1 MRQGLARILLSG
13 AMILGVASCG
23 MGVRPG
29 AQMGTQQNVNA
40 FVTVPN
46 PAYDAW
52 VASFLPRAQAAG
64 IPDATLQAAFAQAG
78 FIPQVIERD
87 RNQAEFSRTLQD
99 YLLSAVSDSRVE
111 NGQAALRSHGD
122 QLARIEATYGVDRE
136 VVAAI
141 WGMESSYGT
150 RKGDVP
156 VVSALSTLA
165 FEGRRA
171 QFFESQLI
179 SALRILAAGDTTPQA
194 MKGSWAGAMGHTQFI
209 PTSFE
214 AYAVDFTGDGRRDIW
229 GEDPSDALASTAAY
243 LSGHGWRFGEPWG
256 VQVLVPEGVGGG
268 TRSASE
274 WASLGV
280 RDVNGNP
287 PPDFGSA
294 TLLRPEGAAGAV
306 FLTYRNFDVIKR
318 YNNADSYAIGVGHL
332 GDRLKGRP
340 PLQGIFSSER
350 PLTQPERVA
359 LQQRLTALGYDT
371 GGTDG
376 SIGPRTIQAI
386 RDFQASRGLP
396 PTGFAAPSVLAA
408 LR

>member
-1 MRQGLARILLSG
+1 MRTSLGRVLLGGAAALAL
-13 AMILGVASCG
+13 ASCG
-23 MGVRPG
+23 GGMPRNGG
-29 AQMGTQQNVNA
+29 ILAGGQTEAQAVNA

-52 VASFLPRAQAAG
+52 VANFLPRAQAAG
-64 IPDATLQAAFAQAG
+64 IPDTTLQAAFAQAG
-78 FIPQVIERD
+78 FMPEVIERD

-111 NGQAALRSHGD
+111 NGRAALARHGA
-122 QLARIEATYGVDRE
+122 QLAQIEAAYGVDRE

-156 VVSALSTLA
+156 VISALSTLA

-194 MKGSWAGAMGHTQFI
+194 LKGSWAGAMGHTQFI

-229 GEDPSDALASTAAY
+229 SDDPSDALASTAAY
-243 LSGHGWRFGEPWG
+243 LAGHGWQQGESWG
-256 VQVLVPEGVGGG
+256 SL
-268 TRSASE
+268 ASE
-274 WASLGV
+274 GAGGRV
-280 RDVNGNP
+280 IQ
-287 PPDFGSA
+287 PD
-294 TLLRPEGAAGAV
+294 GAPA
-306 FLTYRNFDVIKR
+306 FRLHHNFDVIKR
-318 YNNADSYAIGVGHL
+318 YNNSDAYAIAVGHL
-332 GDRLKGRP
+332 ADRLRGGP
-340 PLQGIFSSER
+340 PLAGIFSTER
-350 PLTQPERVA
+350 PLSLPERVE
-359 LQQRLTALGYDT
+359 LQQRLTAQGFDT

-376 SIGPRTIQAI
+376 SVGPRTIQAI
-386 RDFQASRGLP
+386 RSFQASRGLA
-396 PTGFAAPSVLAA
+396 PTGFAEPSVLAA

>member
-1 MRQGLARILLSG
+1 MAG
-13 AMILGVASCG
+13 AMALALASCG
-23 MGVRPG
+23 GGGIPPG
-29 AQMGTQQNVNA
+29 LQSEAQQTVNP
-40 FVTVPN
+40 FVTVSN

-64 IPDATLQAAFAQAG
+64 IPEATLQAAFAQAG
-78 FIPQVIERD
+78 FIPEVIERD

-111 NGQAALRSHGD
+111 NGQAALRTHGNA
-122 QLARIEATYGVDRE
+122 LASIEAAYGVDRE

-156 VVSALSTLA
+156 VISALSTLA

-194 MKGSWAGAMGHTQFI
+194 LKGSWAGAMGHTQFI

-229 GEDPSDALASTAAY
+229 SDDPSDALASTAAY
-243 LSGHGWRFGEPWG
+243 LAGHGWRRGEPWG
-256 VQVLVPEGVGGG
+256 VQVIAPEGVGGG
-268 TRSASE
+268 TRPASE
-274 WASLGV
+274 WAAAGL
-280 RDVNGNP
+280 RDVNGHP
-287 PPDFGSA
+287 PPDYGSA
-294 TLLRPEGAAGAV
+294 TLIRPEGAAGAA
-306 FLTYRNFDVIKR
+306 FLTYRNFNVIKR

-332 GDRLKGRP
+332 SDRLKGRA
-340 PLQGIFSSER
+340 PLQGIFSNER
-350 PLTQPERVA
+350 PLSQPERVE
-359 LQQRLTALGYDT
+359 LQQRLTALGFDT

-376 SIGPRTIQAI
+376 SVGPRTIQAI
-386 RDFQASRGLP
+386 RQFQTSRGLP

>member
-1 MRQGLARILLSG
+1 MRQGLGRIVL
-13 AMILGVASCG
+13 AGVAALVLASCA
-23 MGVRPG
+23 GVPRGGLVEAQSVDVNPFVIVPDPG
-29 AQMGTQQNVNA
+29 
-40 FVTVPN
+40 
-46 PAYDAW
+46 YDAW
-52 VASFLPRAQAAG
+52 VAAFLPRAAASG
-64 IPDATLQAAFAQAG
+64 IPQATLSHAFAQAG
-78 FIPQVIERD
+78 FIPEVIARD

-111 NGQAALRSHGD
+111 NGQAALRTHGD
-122 QLARIEATYGVDRE
+122 QLARIEAAYGVDRE

-165 FEGRRA
+165 YEGRRA

-229 GEDPSDALASTAAY
+229 GDDPSDALASTAAY
-243 LSGHGWRFGEPWG
+243 LAGHGWRRGEPWG
-256 VQVLVPEGVGGG
+256 VQVIAPEGLGG
-268 TRSASE
+268 TRSAGD
-274 WASLGV
+274 WAAAGV

-287 PPDFGSA
+287 PPDHGPAALIRS
-294 TLLRPEGAAGAV
+294 AGAGGPA

-318 YNNADSYAIGVGHL
+318 YNNADTYAIGVGHL
-332 GDRLKGRP
+332 SDRLRGLP
-340 PLQGIFSSER
+340 PLRGIFSNER
-350 PLTQPERVA
+350 PLTLPERVE
-359 LQQRLTALGYDT
+359 LQQRLTAQGFDT

-376 SIGPRTIQAI
+376 SVGPRTIQAI
-386 RDFQASRGLP
+386 RDFQTSRGLA